1 MSAQRLTPSGSQTVG
16 PYFRIG
22 LQSLV
27 DDASANDAAATD
39 PITIAGRVFDRDGAP
54 VPDAMLEFWSA
65 DHSGPPDHSGF
76 AQGFHRTATDTEGNF
91 SVSMRRP
98 IPIAVGDGRI
108 QAPHLLVLFFCRG
121 LLRHLIS
128 RVYFNNEATANESDP
143 VLCGIPAARRHSLIA
158 RRDAANSYHW
168 DVILQGDEET
178 VFFAW

>member
-1 MSAQRLTPSGSQTVG
+1 MSADTKLNPCASQTVG

-22 LQSLV
+22 LQSLI
-27 DDASANDAAATD
+27 DESPAHDGET
-39 PITIAGRVFDRDGAP
+39 ITISGRVLDRDSAP

-65 DHSGPPDHSGF
+65 DRAGTSHPSGF
-76 AQGFHRTATDTEGNF
+76 AEGFRRAATDIDGNF

-98 IPIAVGDGRI
+98 RPIDVGDGRM
-108 QAPHLLVLFFCRG
+108 QAPHALLLFFARG

-128 RVYFNNEATANESDP
+128 RIYFEDEAAANGSDP
-143 VLCGIPAARRHSLIA
+143 VLLGIPPARRHTLVA
-158 RRDAANSYHW
+158 RRGAADTYHW